1 MNLKLNNWTKK
12 DIINFENYLKSFSH
26 PEKSN
31 WERKIVNTNLPCIF
45 VESKNINYIV
55 KEILKGNY
63 LSFLSFFL
71 HNNHSETIIL
81 SKLISKIKDE
91 ETLIFYLNKLSN
103 ICDNWATCDA
113 IKIKVTNKNKDQ
125 IFKIACKFIE
135 SSNTF
140 SRRIGFKMLFEY
152 INKSYIESIFTII
165 RNSFKEQEYYVN
177 MIISWLLCECFI
189 KEREKTIN
197 FLKSNNLNKFVLN
210 KFISKCNDS
219 FRIDKKDK
227 IYLKT
232 LKL

>member
-1 MNLKLNNWTKK
+1 
-12 DIINFENYLKSFSH
+12 
-26 PEKSN
+26 
-31 WERKIVNTNLPCIF
+31 
-45 VESKNINYIV
+45 
-55 KEILKGNY
+55 
-63 LSFLSFFL
+63 
-71 HNNHSETIIL
+71 
-81 SKLISKIKDE
+81 
-91 ETLIFYLNKLSN
+91 
-103 ICDNWATCDA
+103 
-113 IKIKVTNKNKDQ
+113 
-125 IFKIACKFIE
+125 
-135 SSNTF
+135 
-140 SRRIGFKMLFEY
+140 MLFEY

-197 FLKSNNLNKFVLN
+197 FLTSNNLNKFVLN